1 MKLKKLKFAQMKT
14 WSRNLFST
22 CHYKSGLDVK
32 YELNFSSHKKVISGP
47 ELIGWRRTNDDDSSD
62 SQTSKRLPKRSM
74 SLSPGWKMRGGCQG
88 SEWSLDCDLE
98 DEVELFLEKY
108 VLPLQESCSDLSQV
122 ETSEYDSGREE
133 NNFKIQY
140 ISSIPG
146 LHSIDTNS
154 SKSVEKKS
162 RKRNKTRDNPE
173 DQTRKLVTIVNI
185 NGDITSFKTVLKK
198 YPQTKNAKIARSK
211 TLPAQSSLYK
221 NSLKVTVNGTGCL
234 DFKEQ
239 F

>member
-47 ELIGWRRTNDDDSSD
+47 ELIGWRRTNDDESSD

-133 NNFKIQY
+133 NNFKI
-140 ISSIPG
+140 
-146 LHSIDTNS
+146 
-154 SKSVEKKS
+154 SVEKQS

>member
-1 MKLKKLKFAQMKT
+1 M
-14 WSRNLFST
+14 
-22 CHYKSGLDVK
+22 
-32 YELNFSSHKKVISGP
+32 I
-47 ELIGWRRTNDDDSSD
+47 
-62 SQTSKRLPKRSM
+62 
-74 SLSPGWKMRGGCQG
+74 
-88 SEWSLDCDLE
+88 
-98 DEVELFLEKY
+98 
-108 VLPLQESCSDLSQV
+108 QV
-122 ETSEYDSGREE
+122 EEQII
-133 NNFKIQY
+133 FKIQY

-154 SKSVEKKS
+154 SKSVEKQS

>member
-1 MKLKKLKFAQMKT
+1 MKT

-62 SQTSKRLPKRSM
+62 SQISKRLPKRSM

-88 SEWSLDCDLE
+88 SEWSLDCEDLE

-122 ETSEYDSGREE
+122 ETSEYDSGREA
-133 NNFKIQY
+133 NNFKNMIHF
-140 ISSIPG
+140 INSRSP
-146 LHSIDTNS
+146 LHWYKQFKICWKT
-154 SKSVEKKS
+154 KQEEKQ
-162 RKRNKTRDNPE
+162 N
-173 DQTRKLVTIVNI
+173 
-185 NGDITSFKTVLKK
+185 
-198 YPQTKNAKIARSK
+198 
-211 TLPAQSSLYK
+211 
-221 NSLKVTVNGTGCL
+221 
-234 DFKEQ
+234 
-239 F
+239 

>member
-47 ELIGWRRTNDDDSSD
+47 ELIGWRRTNDDDDSSD
-62 SQTSKRLPKRSM
+62 SQISKRLPKRSM

-133 NNFKIQY
+133 NNFKI
-140 ISSIPG
+140 
-146 LHSIDTNS
+146 
-154 SKSVEKKS
+154 SVEKQS